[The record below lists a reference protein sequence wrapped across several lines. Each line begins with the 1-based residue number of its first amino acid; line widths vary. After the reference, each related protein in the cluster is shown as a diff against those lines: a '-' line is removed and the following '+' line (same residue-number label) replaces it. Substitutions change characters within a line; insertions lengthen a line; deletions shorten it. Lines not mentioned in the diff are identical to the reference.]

1 MIEYGIEEEVVQV
14 SVFLASVMVEVDEI
28 FDVVV
33 RANIFNI
40 LISTT
45 N

>member
-14 SVFLASVMVEVDEI
+14 SVFLSSVMVEVDEI